1 MNAQLKQNQET
12 TTSHAVRVYR
22 DWDKKL
28 RAETCI
34 MLDDTKELS
43 ISTSKSLSGMLVT
56 GAHVMHLTG
65 DGGKS
70 CVLFQDFSES
80 RVLQSKPGRV
90 TEKVILE
97 QHNQVNFDDVIQKAK
112 AFYHI
117 S

>member
-1 MNAQLKQNQET
+1 MNAQLKPQET
-12 TTSHAVRVYR
+12 TSTHPVRVYR
-22 DWDKKL
+22 NWDKKPI
-28 RAETCI
+28 AETVI
-34 MLDDTKELS
+34 MIDATKELT

-70 CVLFQDFSES
+70 CVLFQDFSEPM
-80 RVLQSKPGRV
+80 VLQSKPGRV

-97 QHNQVNFDDVIQKAK
+97 QHNQVNFDDVIAKAK